1 MRQGLFMWQY
11 LSIAGL
17 LVTLSGC
24 VQTPP
29 LAGDAEAK
37 RFEAVPERAV
47 IYVAR
52 QRLDRDFV
60 APIVLDGQML
70 GATYRGTYIRVVV
83 PGGTHSIAGYA
94 GDSGVIRLQAE
105 AGRVYFINQATY
117 GWGSLA
123 GSTFR
128 LVDAE
133 FGRSV
138 VLGGTMA
145 SEFVK

>member
-1 MRQGLFMWQY
+1 MWQR

-24 VQTPP
+24 VQSPP
-29 LAGDAEAK
+29 LAGDADAR

-52 QRLDRDFV
+52 QRLDLEFV
-60 APIVLDGQML
+60 APVMLDGQML

-83 PGGTHSIAGYA
+83 PGGMHSIAGYA
-94 GDSGVIRLQAE
+94 GDGGLIRLQAE
-105 AGRVYFINQATY
+105 AGRVYFITQVTY
-117 GWGSLA
+117 GWSSLA
-123 GSTFR
+123 GSRFK

-138 VLGGTMA
+138 VLGGTMV
-145 SEFVK
+145 SEFVR